1 MNEPRW
7 LSSDLALAIHE
18 RQLAE
23 HGGQGGIRERHL
35 LESAL
40 ARPQQAFCYGSPP
53 PDLCA
58 LAAAYAHGIA
68 KSHPFLDGNKRTAFV
83 VYRVFL
89 TWNGII
95 LTANKEDRYLK
106 MLALAA
112 GELSEE
118 EFAQWLREVT
128 TGREEGSVN
137 IF

>member
-1 MNEPRW
+1 MTEPRW

-23 HGGQGGIRERHL
+23 HGGQGGIRELHL

-68 KSHPFLDGNKRTAFV
+68 KNHPFLDGNKRIAFV

-128 TGREEGSVN
+128 TAA
-137 IF
+137 